1 MEKFDI
7 GNFFMDALD
16 KHIMENCAM
25 RMLKAEHHILYPGR
39 NFWNTDAILMFF
51 SK

>member
-1 MEKFDI
+1 MY
-7 GNFFMDALD
+7 ALD
-16 KHIMENCAM
+16 KHIMEKTV
-25 RMLKAEHHILYPGR
+25 LKAEHHILYPGR